1 MPFECSNIIRRLEL
15 CGLVSADQAVQA
27 HADLVDLPIDL
38 WPYEVLAAWV
48 WQLHPNL
55 TSYDAAYVAL
65 AEALG
70 HALVAPDRRI
80 QRAACIG
87 CTVETD
93 PGPV

>member
-1 MPFECSNIIRRLEL
+1 VI
-15 CGLVSADQAVQA
+15 
-27 HADLVDLPIDL
+27 
-38 WPYEVLAAWV
+38 

-55 TSYDAAYVAL
+55 TSYDAAYIAL

-70 HALVAPDRRI
+70 LALVAPDRRV
-80 QRAACIG
+80 QRAAGIG